1 MKKVIFLS
9 ICFLFCYQYSKAQIF
24 GQPNIACPEQTIT
37 FTSPA
42 NVNLRH
48 AWDFATGDLGGMPQ
62 ANVINSFMQFTWR
75 PETVKIVKDDS
86 DGNWYGF
93 IINAG
98 YGNILRANFGNSLD
112 NIPTYTQV
120 GTYGCTIPVGFFY
133 MNFVKDNGSWYAF
146 TGSWGSGVGGVVKFK
161 FGASLSNLNPEC
173 QTLISGSTTISGCDV
188 QFDEATN
195 KWFLI
200 VSASSQATGMMVYD
214 LGNSLDNNITLVR
227 TIANAGGFT
236 NGFTKDQ
243 NGDWHAPI
251 SFPGQRWG
259 VARFGNSINNIPVL
273 EYYNDA
279 GVPNPIAPVNIAF
292 YYYKLIKDGMDWWAY
307 AIDPAGNVRRWKYG
321 KSLYNRPTHEN
332 LGNFGI
338 LGNNAQPG
346 AASLGIDII
355 KDDAT
360 SAWYLFT
367 TNRNFNPYTSTVAN
381 VGRFIRLKFPNNINS
396 DVIVSDNK
404 PSVDVKFES
413 GKNVMELKTYNSDN
427 RLINHYADS
436 INIKDAGVAKFN
448 LQNQCL
454 GLTTNFI
461 NLSYGNLNLVNQWIW
476 DFGNGQTSSIPNPT
490 YQYAQSGNYEVKL
503 IVNNTN
509 GCSSTYVKNIRV
521 SKYPKADFRIKQLD
535 CNSGTIDLEDLSSIS
550 TSEVAQGGRI
560 VQRIWSFGDG
570 TYWQASPLNTTYIR
584 KGNISLSS
592 IDGVMPFLANVTPL
606 AGGRKYTITLTVVDD
621 AGCSASTSKEITLLN
636 SDLPTVNFSST
647 PACATVPTRFTDMS
661 TLPTN
666 TNGEINQWKWIFK
679 TDMGI
684 KLDSTTLQNPFYT
697 FLTAGTYQVELTA
710 QNSNGCK
717 RTLAKNIVVNS
728 SLTSQFQTSTNGG
741 FAPLQVGFTNLT
753 TNANSFYWDFGNGM
767 ISTQQNPI
775 MTFTTAGTY
784 LIRYQARNAQGCGTI
799 TTKNIIVGNPP
810 TALEPFEMNGFK
822 VSPNPF
828 IDKITIEKNNSE
840 NAELVILDMF
850 GRELKQIWI
859 ENDLKTDVFLD
870 NIANGVY
877 LLKIKQKGKE
887 FIQKI
892 IKKGN

>member
-42 NVNLRH
+42 NTTLRH
-48 AWDFATGDLGGMPQ
+48 AWDFATGDLKGIPQ
-62 ANVINSFMQFTWR
+62 ANVINSFMQFTWQ
-75 PETVKIVKDDS
+75 PETVKIIKDDS

-93 IINAG
+93 IVNWG

-120 GTYGCTIPVGFFY
+120 GTYGCTTPSRPYHITFA
-133 MNFVKDNGSWYAF
+133 KHNGSWYGF
-146 TGSWGSGVGGVVKFK
+146 TTSSGGGVVRFK
-161 FGASLSNLNPEC
+161 FGTSLSNLNPIC
-173 QTLISGSTTISGCDV
+173 QTIVVGGPGSAGCDV
-188 QFDEATN
+188 LFDDVTN

-200 VSASSQATGMMVYD
+200 VPASSQVTGMLVYD
-214 LGNSLDNNITLVR
+214 MGNDLDNNAILIR
-227 TIANAGGFT
+227 TIPNTGGFT
-236 NGFTKDQ
+236 NGFVKDQ
-243 NGDWHAPI
+243 NGEWHAPLSLI
-251 SFPGQRWG
+251 GQRWG
-259 VARFGNSINNIPVL
+259 IARFGNSLNNIPTI
-273 EYYNDA
+273 EYYN
-279 GVPNPIAPVNIAF
+279 GIPNPVPPANPNSFAF
-292 YYYKLIKDGMDWWAY
+292 YYYKIVKDGMDWWAY
-307 AIDPAGNVRRWKYG
+307 AVEPGGSVLRWKYG
-321 KSLYNRPTHEN
+321 KSLYNRPVYQN
-332 LGNFGI
+332 LGNFGVVGG
-338 LGNNAQPG
+338 LGAP
-346 AASLGIDII
+346 SLGFDII

-367 TNRNFNPYTSTVAN
+367 INRNFNPYTSTVAN
-381 VGRFIRLKFPNNINS
+381 VAAFVRLKFPNSINS
-396 DVIVSDNK
+396 DVIISDNK

-413 GKNVMELKTYNSDN
+413 GKNIMELKTYNSDN

-490 YQYAQSGNYEVKL
+490 YQYTQSGNYEVKL

-606 AGGRKYTITLTVVDD
+606 VGGRKYTITLTVVDD

-717 RTLAKNIVVNS
+717 RTLTKNIVVNN

-741 FAPLQVGFTNLT
+741 FAPLQVSFTNLT

-799 TTKNIIVGNPP
+799 ATKNIIVGNPP

-840 NAELVILDMF
+840 NAELIILDMF

-859 ENDLKTDVFLD
+859 ENDLKTDIFLD